1 MSGPDA
7 CGSQK
12 RAPKTARNARN
23 IPLRITSPNHGAFSS
38 WIPVMI
44 ERLLRTVEKGPT
56 TSRPD
61 VGTSRRDLRS
71 GPPVGTSRGV
81 PLWGPGFGLGPHCK
95 PRRHGTTS
103 GRDAAPRRLPAT
115 LRGVVSATAASRTAA
130 QRVRSSNAPGR
141 CASRTTLP
149 VARARPACVHSGAA
163 SLQSSSARQASCSSA
178 ADQAPRLA
186 GAQRPSAGGEALPG
200 NPGAA
205 SEAFRGRSWLCQSRG
220 QLDK

>member
-1 MSGPDA
+1 
-7 CGSQK
+7 
-12 RAPKTARNARN
+12 
-23 IPLRITSPNHGAFSS
+23 
-38 WIPVMI
+38 MI

-61 VGTSRRDLRS
+61 VGTSRRDLPS
-71 GPPVGTSRGV
+71 GPPVGTSRRDLPSGPPVGSRCGV
-81 PLWGPGFGLGPHCK
+81 PGLGWVLIASHDATVQHPVAAQ
-95 PRRHGTTS
+95 PRDVFR
-103 GRDAAPRRLPAT
+103 RRCAVWCRRPRPEGLQRS
-115 LRGVVSATAASRTAA
+115 VSAVATRPAG
-130 QRVRSSNAPGR
+130 APG
-141 CASRTTLP
+141 RTTLP
-149 VARARPACVHSGAA
+149 VARARPAYVHSGAV

-186 GAQRPSAGGEALPG
+186 VAQRPSAGGEALPG

>member
-1 MSGPDA
+1 
-7 CGSQK
+7 
-12 RAPKTARNARN
+12 
-23 IPLRITSPNHGAFSS
+23 
-38 WIPVMI
+38 MI

-61 VGTSRRDLRS
+61 VGTSRRDLPSGPPVGSSRRDLPS
-71 GPPVGTSRGV
+71 GPPVGTSRRV
-81 PLWGPGFGLGPHCK
+81 LIASHDATVQHPVATQPRDVFRRRCAVWCRRPRPAGLQ
-95 PRRHGTTS
+95 RS
-103 GRDAAPRRLPAT
+103 
-115 LRGVVSATAASRTAA
+115 VSAVATRPAG
-130 QRVRSSNAPGR
+130 APG
-141 CASRTTLP
+141 RTTLP

-186 GAQRPSAGGEALPG
+186 VAQRPSAGGEALPG